1 MGTAKVIYLA
11 WDFRVLFVYHLA
23 LLSKKVVGKKK
34 KKTTSVTETRTNL
47 LALQKVDPTHGV
59 CVAIS

>member
-23 LLSKKVVGKKK
+23 LLCKKVVGK